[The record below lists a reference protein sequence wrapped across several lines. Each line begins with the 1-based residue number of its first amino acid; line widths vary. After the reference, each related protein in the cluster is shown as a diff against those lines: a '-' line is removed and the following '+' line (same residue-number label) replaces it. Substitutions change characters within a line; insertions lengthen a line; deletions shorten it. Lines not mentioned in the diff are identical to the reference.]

1 MDSPEHDAARHP
13 YRASTPAERLRAF
26 LRVLGPGLVSGAAD
40 DDPSGIATYSQ
51 AGARFGHG
59 MLWTAL
65 LTTPFMIAIQLAAAR
80 VGRVTGVGLAG
91 NLRAHY
97 PFALVSSL
105 VVLLVV
111 GNTINIAA
119 DVAAMGEALQL
130 VVGGGEHGHA
140 LLFGVLIALLQ
151 VILPYYRLARLF
163 NWLCLALLAYVAVL
177 AFVHVD
183 WAAALRALVAPR
195 IEWNLDALMMVV
207 ALLGTTI
214 SPYLFFWQA
223 GHEVEEMRRKK
234 VPPLLA
240 EPGRAAGALL
250 RIRVDTISGMV
261 LSNAIALAIMLATA
275 ATLHAAGV
283 HDIQTT
289 AQAAEA
295 LRPLAGE
302 SAFVL
307 FAAGVIGTGLLAV
320 PVLAGSAAY
329 AVAEVF
335 GWQSGLDR
343 HYTEARPFYGILTGA
358 TLIGTALDFT
368 PIDPIRALYY
378 SAVINGVI
386 AVPIMAMLVML
397 ASNALALGPFA
408 VRGPLRALGWAGT
421 ALMATAVALM
431 LFAAVRG

>member
-1 MDSPEHDAARHP
+1 MDSQEQQAARPPH
-13 YRASTPAERLRAF
+13 RASTRSERLRAT
-26 LRVLGPGLVSGAAD
+26 LRALGPGLVSGAAD

-59 MLWTAL
+59 LLWTVL

-97 PFALVSSL
+97 PFPLVATL
-105 VVLLVV
+105 IVLLVV
-111 GNTINIAA
+111 ANTINIAA
-119 DVAAMGEALQL
+119 DVAAMGAALRL
-130 VVGGGEHGHA
+130 VIGGGEHGHA
-140 LLFGVLIALLQ
+140 LLFGALISFLQ
-151 VILPYYRLARLF
+151 VWLPYYRLAIIF

-177 AFVHVD
+177 FYVHVD
-183 WAAALRALVAPR
+183 WGSALLALLLPG
-195 IEWNLDALMMVV
+195 IGWTFEALMMVV
-207 ALLGTTI
+207 AVLGTTI

-223 GHEVEEMRRKK
+223 GQEVEEMRRKK
-234 VPPLLA
+234 SLPLLA
-240 EPGRAAGALL
+240 APERAAGALL

-261 LSNAIALAIMLATA
+261 LSNVIALAIMLATA
-275 ATLHAAGV
+275 ATLHMAGIR
-283 HDIQTT
+283 DIETT

-295 LRPLAGE
+295 LRPLAGDR
-302 SAFVL
+302 AFVL

-335 GWQSGLDR
+335 GWKSGLDKR
-343 HYTEARPFYGILTGA
+343 YTEARPFYGILTGA

-368 PIDPIRALYY
+368 PIDPIKALYY

-386 AVPIMAMLVML
+386 AVPIMAMLVLL
-397 ASNALALGPFA
+397 ASNARALGPFA
-408 VRGPLRALGWAGT
+408 IRGALRTLGWIGT
-421 ALMATAVALM
+421 VLMTAAVLLM
-431 LFAAVRG
+431 LVAAARS